1 MIMRKKYTK
10 PYLEV
15 YKIDV
20 TLLLQETTSPGGDNE
35 IEDPGAIPPSW
46 SFTKPSSSAFKT
58 RTSSTEETSS
68 SDGGFGSGNNNSPF

>member
-1 MIMRKKYTK
+1 MRKKYTK

-20 TLLLQETTSPGGDNE
+20 TLLLQETTSPGGDE
-35 IEDPGAIPPSW
+35 IEDPGAIPW

-58 RTSSTEETSS
+58 RMSSTEETSS

>member
-20 TLLLQETTSPGGDNE
+20 TLLLQETTSPGGDE
-35 IEDPGAIPPSW
+35 IEDPGAIPW
-46 SFTKPSSSAFKT
+46 SFTKSSSSAFKT
-58 RTSSTEETSS
+58 RMSSTEETSS
-68 SDGGFGSGNNNSPF
+68 SDGGFGSGNNSPF

>member
-1 MIMRKKYTK
+1 MRKKYTK

-20 TLLLQETTSPGGDNE
+20 TLLLQETSNPGGDE
-35 IEDPGAIPPSW
+35 EYEDPGAIPW

-68 SDGGFGSGNNNSPF
+68 SDGGFGSGNNSPF

>member
-20 TLLLQETTSPGGDNE
+20 TLLLQETTSPGGDE
-35 IEDPGAIPPSW
+35 IEDPGAIPW

>member
-1 MIMRKKYTK
+1 MRKKYTK

-20 TLLLQETTSPGGDNE
+20 TLLLQETTSPGGDE
-35 IEDPGAIPPSW
+35 IEDPGAIPW

-58 RTSSTEETSS
+58 RTSSSSTEETSS